1 MKMKK
6 HISIL
11 ILGFI
16 SFTSQSQG
24 IDNALLYAQDNLDG
38 TARFSAIS
46 GAFGVVGGD
55 FSAIS
60 VNPAGAA
67 IFANNQVGITLG
79 NYNVKN
85 NSDYFG
91 TNNSEN
97 RNAFKINQFGGIFVF
112 NNSDSKSNWKKFTL
126 AINYQNTNNYNN
138 SLISIGTNPNNS
150 VTNYFASVANSIR
163 VPVTTLENYYYDEL
177 TLREQIAFLGYQGYL
192 INANLPLGYSP
203 NIDAGNFYQE
213 SFIESKGYNG
223 KVAFNIATQYKDRF
237 YFGLNLNA
245 HFTDYRKVSN
255 FYEENDNSSNGLRYL
270 EFETDLHTYGNGFS
284 MQMGAI
290 AKVTK
295 SFRAGLSYQS
305 PTWYTLTD
313 ELLQTI
319 STTGFTGSTTNPDA
333 NPDSN
338 VLVTY
343 EPYKLKTPGKWTGS
357 LAYVFGKKGLL
368 SVDYSVKDYS
378 STKYRP
384 DDSFFSPTNSVMKN
398 SLTLSNELR
407 IGGEFRIKQW
417 SLRGGYRTE
426 QSPYKNGKT
435 IGDLT
440 GYSGGFGYNFGNTK
454 LDMSYSHS
462 QRKTQQGF
470 FEQGFTDAPTINS
483 KNNTIS
489 MTLLFEL

>member
-1 MKMKK
+1 M
-6 HISIL
+6 
-11 ILGFI
+11 
-16 SFTSQSQG
+16 Q
-24 IDNALLYAQDNLDG
+24 N
-38 TARFSAIS
+38 FSAIN
-46 GAFGVVGGD
+46 
-55 FSAIS
+55 

-67 IFANNQVGITLG
+67 IFANNQAGITLS
-79 NYNVKN
+79 NFNIKN

-91 TNNSEN
+91 TKNSEN
-97 RNAFKINQFGGIFVF
+97 RNSFSLNQTGGIFVF
-112 NNSDSKSNWKKFTL
+112 NNTNSKSDWKKFTL
-126 AINYQNTNNYNN
+126 AVNYENSNNFDN

-150 VTNYFASVANSIR
+150 VANYFTSVANSIN
-163 VPVTTLENYYYDEL
+163 VPVSTLENYYYEEL

-192 INANLPLGYSP
+192 INLNPTNPNDNSYIS
-203 NIDAGNFYQE
+203 NIDAGNFYQD
-213 SFIESKGYNG
+213 SFIESNGYNG
-223 KVAFNIATQYKDRF
+223 KVAFNAAAQYKDRF
-237 YFGLNLNA
+237 YFGLNVNT

-255 FYEENDNSSNGLRYL
+255 FYEENDNSANGLRQLY
-270 EFETDLHTYGNGFS
+270 FDTDLHTYGNGFS

-319 STTGFTGSTTNPDA
+319 STTGFSGSTTNPNSD
-333 NPDSN
+333 PDSN

-368 SVDYSVKDYS
+368 SVDYAVKDYS

-384 DDSFFSPTNSVMKN
+384 NDNFFRPTNLAMKN
-398 SLTLSNELR
+398 SLTLANELR
-407 IGGEFRIKQW
+407 IGGEYRIRQW
-417 SLRGGYRTE
+417 SLRGGYVNE
-426 QSPYKNGKT
+426 QSPYKNSKT

-440 GYSGGFGYNFGNTK
+440 GFSGGFGYNFGNTK

-470 FEQGFTDAPTINS
+470 FEQGFTDGPTINS
-483 KNNTIS
+483 QNNTIS
-489 MTLLFEL
+489 MSLLFELQFIILEI